1 MKKRKIKWK
10 NVLAFA
16 LLIGSIAMIL
26 HQFYILVI
34 YPVLTGHL
42 TGLTYTGLLVMILVI
57 LIANWSFETLRDD
70 FN

>member
-10 NVLAFA
+10 NVLAFV

-26 HQFYILVI
+26 YQFYILAI
-34 YPVLTGHL
+34 YPVLTGQL
-42 TGLTYTGLLVMILVI
+42 TGLTYTGLLVMILII

>member
-26 HQFYILVI
+26 HQFYILAI

-42 TGLTYTGLLVMILVI
+42 TGLTYTWLLVMILVI
-57 LIANWSFETLRDD
+57 LIAN
-70 FN
+70 